1 MYKREVTYLHD
12 GDTFVGRYH
21 VTDLGKVHSVSVQF
35 EGSSISARVSGL
47 REEIVARTLLG
58 ELVREKFAE
67 TPSRQRAGEPATS
80 AGRLERRG
88 SAAMSQG
95 AAA

>member
-21 VTDLGKVHSVSVQF
+21 VTDLGQVHSVSVQF

-47 REEIVARTLLG
+47 REEMVARTLLG

-67 TPSRQRAGEPATS
+67 TPVRQRAGESGTS
-80 AGRLERRG
+80 VARLERRG
-88 SAAMSQG
+88 PAAPSQG
-95 AAA
+95 VAA